1 MVNLSA
7 TLTKAADGTSVSG
20 KSINFALNGTSVGS
34 AITDSNGLATLNN
47 ASLNGINAG
56 SYPAGTNSGVSATFA
71 GDSSLGSSNGAN
83 TLTVA
88 QKAVTGSITAQ
99 NKVYDG
105 TASATIATRSL
116 TGVIGTDD
124 VSLMGGTATFDN
136 KNVGAGKTVT
146 ATALTLTGLKAGNYE
161 LVSTTA
167 ITTADITVKT
177 SFGQHIAEVLAM
189 PRVDPARGPGADS
202 SAPHEIIDS
211 PTEANGGTT
220 AYRHFVEACV
230 AEDRGDTEHAEH
242 LFRQAIDLE
251 PNMAAALTNL
261 GNIVYR
267 QGEADEARRLYERA
281 LDHDPNQPEARY
293 NLANLLEDV
302 GEIELA
308 VTELRKVCAAAPDF
322 ADAHYNLGLMLAQLG
337 GAAQAKQHMERYLEL
352 DGASDW
358 ATHAR
363 SYLDQFAA
371 A

>member
-1 MVNLSA
+1 MIELYSIRDVARILALQESRLRYW
-7 TLTKAADGTSVSG
+7 TQVGFVGPTVRKGGRFYYTFTDLVSVKAAKD
-20 KSINFALNGTSVGS
+20 L
-34 AITDSNGLATLNN
+34 LAADIPL
-47 ASLNGINAG
+47 
-56 SYPAGTNSGVSATFA
+56 
-71 GDSSLGSSNGAN
+71 
-83 TLTVA
+83 
-88 QKAVTGSITAQ
+88 QKARKAVEALRKVLPNDTHPASRLRVCSDGESIVAL
-99 NKVYDG
+99 
-105 TASATIATRSL
+105 A
-116 TGVIGTDD
+116 DD
-124 VSLMGGTATFDN
+124 VAFQPIGGQVVMAF
-136 KNVGAGKTVT
+136 
-146 ATALTLTGLKAGNYE
+146 TLP
-161 LVSTTA
+161 
-167 ITTADITVKT
+167 